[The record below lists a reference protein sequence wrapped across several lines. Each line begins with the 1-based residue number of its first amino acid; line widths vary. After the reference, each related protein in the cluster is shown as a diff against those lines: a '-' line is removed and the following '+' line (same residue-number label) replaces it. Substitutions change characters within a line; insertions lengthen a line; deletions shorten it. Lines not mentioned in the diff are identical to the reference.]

1 MIGLLSV
8 LMGLQTLS
16 FGQSNYDQSLHE
28 LRRTYWPDTLATQP
42 VIKGGNLTWEE
53 VNRYVIQAEA
63 WTLIVS
69 GLLILV
75 NRKCTGGLLLFLG
88 VAFIVMIK
96 DYPWLRHNALKTA
109 SKERNEKISDFLKNL
124 SMLGASILLML
135 YRGDSTKCPF
145 TGGKQTQAV
154 LQTGNK
160 QKKGGNSGQKKKN

>member
-1 MIGLLSV
+1 
-8 LMGLQTLS
+8 
-16 FGQSNYDQSLHE
+16 
-28 LRRTYWPDTLATQP
+28 
-42 VIKGGNLTWEE
+42 
-53 VNRYVIQAEA
+53 VIQAEA

-69 GLLILV
+69 GVLILV

-88 VAFIVMIK
+88 VAFIILVK

-124 SMLGASILLML
+124 SMLGASLLLML

-145 TGGKQTQAV
+145 TTVKQQQPV
-154 LQTGNK
+154 QQVSNK